1 MKEEW
6 QSKLLYRSKQYGTIK
21 FRQLLTEDMLIL
33 ANLVEKELPAKEF
46 AIHFLKNQIEEPVI
60 IIDELAQWDEK
71 VLLKL
76 AKKYSQMLAS
86 GEQYQI
92 KTFDEFQKVAIS
104 KLQKFKNV
112 TAISQR
118 ITFPGLDSAVSGY
131 LSTARVHE
139 QISSMASVVLS
150 AVNSQA
156 WLNSIVEQQN
166 RLYSA
171 MASRVLDSVY
181 ETMSN
186 SISMLA
192 IQAAGQAVNVANSFS
207 ARILESFASY
217 NNLENFRSA
226 LFPSLPDLSSFF
238 EGLERYQQEFD
249 EKFDQ
254 LLKELDESDFEL
266 AILVLE
272 EEFAF
277 KVANSK
283 PTARKGVIT
292 KKLTT
297 VTSTPEFI
305 QELEV
310 LFACKI
316 LQKRWPIVRQGLLA
330 HQSRQYIL
338 SIPVLLSQIEGI
350 FTDLLVQRKLAYKNK
365 LNIFALN
372 PDGSTK
378 VNKKNERIKLDTL
391 SQKTRHAKG
400 KFEELFISATV
411 DEIIEGIIPKRNSI
425 LHGKNIGYASAKLST
440 QTVLL
445 IQYLA
450 SQVKSPPIS

>member
-1 MKEEW
+1 MKES
-6 QSKLLYRSKQYGTIK
+6 QGKVLYRSKQYGTIK
-21 FRQLLTEDMLIL
+21 FRQLLMKDIL
-33 ANLVEKELPAKEF
+33 VLADLVEKGLPAKEF
-46 AIHFLKNQIEEPVI
+46 SIHFLKNQIEESTI
-60 IIDELAQWDEK
+60 SIDEFAKWDEK
-71 VLLKL
+71 VLLQL
-76 AKKYSQMLAS
+76 AKKYSPRLIS

-92 KTFDEFQKVAIS
+92 KTFEDFQKAAVS

-112 TAISQR
+112 TVVSQR
-118 ITFPGLDSAVSGY
+118 VTIPGLESAISGY
-131 LSTARVHE
+131 LSAARVHE
-139 QISSMASVVLS
+139 QIGGMASVILG
-150 AVNSQA
+150 AMNSQA

-171 MASRVLDSVY
+171 MASRLLDSVY

-186 SISMLA
+186 SISTLA

-217 NNLENFRSA
+217 NNFENFRSA
-226 LFPSLPDLSSFF
+226 LFPSFPDLSSFF
-238 EGLERYQQEFD
+238 DGLERYQQEFD

-254 LLKELDESDFEL
+254 LLKELDASDFEL

-277 KVANSK
+277 KVARSK
-283 PTARKGVIT
+283 PTARKGIIT

-297 VTSTPEFI
+297 VTSAPEFI
-305 QELEV
+305 HELEV
-310 LFACKI
+310 SFACEI

-338 SIPVLLSQIEGI
+338 SIPVLLSQVEGI
-350 FTDLLVQRKLAYKNK
+350 FTDLLVQRKLAYKK
-365 LNIFALN
+365 RSNIYALN

-425 LHGKNIGYASAKLST
+425 LHGKNIRYASAKLST

-445 IQYLA
+445 LHYLA
-450 SQVKSPPIS
+450 SQVNPPLIP